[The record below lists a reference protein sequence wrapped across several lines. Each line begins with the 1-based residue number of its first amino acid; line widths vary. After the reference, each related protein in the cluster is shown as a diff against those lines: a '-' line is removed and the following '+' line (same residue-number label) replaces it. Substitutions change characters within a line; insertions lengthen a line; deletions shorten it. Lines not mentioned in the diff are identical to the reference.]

1 MLEAEM
7 DKEKILKGLGN
18 QYISKSTKDL
28 LLDRLIEIEI
38 KETVGKPGDQN
49 LTEHYDN
56 GEGLFSIKRYVK
68 NLVQN
73 EGFGVGSAVA
83 QFESSF

>member
-28 LLDRLIEIEI
+28 LLDRLIEMEI
-38 KETVGKPGDQN
+38 KETVGKPGYET
-49 LTEHYDN
+49 LTRYYGQ
-56 GEGLFSIKRYVK
+56 GEGLRFIRSYVR
-68 NLVQN
+68 NLVQK
-73 EGFGVGSAVA
+73 EGFGVGSAVT
-83 QFESSF
+83 QFESNF